1 MYQKKKS
8 IWQKHFD
15 FILLDIICLQIA
27 YMIAFGVR
35 HGSFFPYTDSGYRN
49 VGVILALLQICIG
62 FFMETYKNILRRGHF
77 EEFKKTIVFVTAVI
91 MFVFTYLF
99 ITKTSRIFSRAV
111 FLYLWVLGVML
122 IYLERI
128 CWKQVLRQ
136 RMKDEKYLLSLVIVT
151 TKSRAEE
158 VISAIGKRQYTGFY
172 IQGVIMA
179 DCENPGGGI
188 FIRGVPVVANY
199 SDAFAY
205 LQEQVVDEVFI
216 DLPEAMDWRREL
228 IDICTEMGIT
238 THLNMGGISLEN
250 KNAIVETFSDYVV
263 ITSSIRIAEPRQILI
278 KRMMDI
284 AGGIVGVFFT
294 AILTIILGPIIFIQS
309 PGPVFFSQERVGRNG
324 RKFRIYKFRS
334 MYLDAEER
342 KKELMEQNKM
352 QGFMFK
358 MDNDPRIIPIGKF
371 IRKTSLDEFPQF
383 FNVLKGDMSLV
394 GTRPPTV
401 DEYEQYEA
409 HHKARLA
416 AKPGLTG
423 MWQVSGRSD
432 IVDFEEVVK
441 LDKKYI
447 AEWNI
452 GMDLRIL
459 FETVKVVVTGKGSV

>member
-99 ITKTSRIFSRAV
+99 ITKTSRIFSRVV

-179 DCENPGGGI
+179 DCENPGGV
-188 FIRGVPVVANY
+188 FL
-199 SDAFAY
+199 SEAF
-205 LQEQVVDEVFI
+205 
-216 DLPEAMDWRREL
+216 R
-228 IDICTEMGIT
+228 
-238 THLNMGGISLEN
+238 
-250 KNAIVETFSDYVV
+250 
-263 ITSSIRIAEPRQILI
+263 
-278 KRMMDI
+278 
-284 AGGIVGVFFT
+284 
-294 AILTIILGPIIFIQS
+294 
-309 PGPVFFSQERVGRNG
+309 
-324 RKFRIYKFRS
+324 
-334 MYLDAEER
+334 
-342 KKELMEQNKM
+342 
-352 QGFMFK
+352 
-358 MDNDPRIIPIGKF
+358 
-371 IRKTSLDEFPQF
+371 
-383 FNVLKGDMSLV
+383 
-394 GTRPPTV
+394 
-401 DEYEQYEA
+401 
-409 HHKARLA
+409 
-416 AKPGLTG
+416 
-423 MWQVSGRSD
+423 
-432 IVDFEEVVK
+432 
-441 LDKKYI
+441 
-447 AEWNI
+447 
-452 GMDLRIL
+452 
-459 FETVKVVVTGKGSV
+459 

>member
-1 MYQKKKS
+1 MYQKNKS

-27 YMIAFGVR
+27 YMIAFGIR
-35 HGSFFPYTDSGYRN
+35 HGSIVPYADSRYRN
-49 VGVILALLQICIG
+49 VGLILALLQVCIG
-62 FFMETYKNILRRGHF
+62 FFMEAYKNILRRGHF
-77 EEFKKTIVFVTAVI
+77 EEFKKTVLFVTVVI

-111 FLYLWVLGVML
+111 FLYLWVLGVLL

-136 RMKDEKYLLSLVIVT
+136 RMKDEKYLLSLIIVT
-151 TKSRAEE
+151 TKERAEE
-158 VISAIGKRQYTGFY
+158 VISVIGKRQYTGFY
-172 IQGVIMA
+172 IQGVILA
-179 DCENPGGGI
+179 DRENRKEGI
-188 FIRGVPVVANY
+188 FIHNVPVVADSN
-199 SDAFAY
+199 DAFAY
-205 LQEQVVDEVFI
+205 LQEQIVDEVFI
-216 DLPEAMDWRREL
+216 DLPENMDWRGKIL
-228 IDICTEMGIT
+228 DICTEMGIT
-238 THLNMGGISLEN
+238 THLNMGGIGLGN

-263 ITSSIRIAEPRQILI
+263 ITSSIRIAEPRQLLV
-278 KRMMDI
+278 KRIMDI
-284 AGGIVGVFFT
+284 AGGIIGVLFT
-294 AILTIILGPIIFIQS
+294 VILTIILGPVIFIQS
-309 PGPVFFSQERVGRNG
+309 PGPIFFSQERVGRNG
-324 RKFRIYKFRS
+324 RRFRIYKFRS
-334 MYLDAEER
+334 MYPDAEER

-352 QGFMFK
+352 QGLMFK

-432 IVDFEEVVK
+432 IVDFEEVVR

-459 FETVKVVVTGKGSV
+459 FETVKVVITGKGSA